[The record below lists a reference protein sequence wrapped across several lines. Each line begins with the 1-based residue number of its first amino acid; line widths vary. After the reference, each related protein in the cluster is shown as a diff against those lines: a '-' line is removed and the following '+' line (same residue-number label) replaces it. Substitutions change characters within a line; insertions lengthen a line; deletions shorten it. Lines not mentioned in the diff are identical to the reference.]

1 MISKIEK
8 GNMVYKKL
16 TKNIQS
22 SITLI
27 GKVYNFLLPLLFAKY
42 RSFKAVLDKNEEL
55 EKRLVYGLIFVV
67 SLLFLLACGGLVYM
81 VAVFTMLC
89 VMAFELI
96 KMVSKIEKSNNQ
108 MFVLLRRWGLL
119 YIAFCC
125 ASLVLIRESEHGF
138 KVSIWMFVTVWSVD
152 TFAYIFGKKFGKLKL
167 APTVSPGKTYEG
179 AILGSIAGL
188 FVSITFYKAFAT
200 GDSASFSILSFAI
213 LSIIVVIL
221 AQLSDLSESYIK
233 RQCKVKDSGNILP
246 GHGGLMDRFDSFFI
260 VAPFVFIVIWLN
272 GGVLF

>member
-1 MISKIEK
+1 MIFKIEK

-22 SITLI
+22 SITLM
-27 GKVYNFLLPLLFAKY
+27 GKVCNFLLPLLFAKY
-42 RSFKAVLDKNEEL
+42 KSFKVILDKNEEL

-67 SLLFLLACGGLVYM
+67 SLLFLLACGGIVYM
-81 VAVFTMLC
+81 IAVFTMLC

-119 YIAFCC
+119 YISICC
-125 ASLVLIRESEHGF
+125 TSLVLIRESEHGF

-167 APTVSPGKTYEG
+167 APTISPGKTYEG

-200 GDSASFSILSFAI
+200 ESLNSFSILSFAI
-213 LSIIVVIL
+213 LSIIIVIL

-260 VAPFVFIVIWLN
+260 VAPFVFIIIWLN

>member
-1 MISKIEK
+1 
-8 GNMVYKKL
+8 MVYKKL

-22 SITLI
+22 SIILI
-27 GKVYNFLLPLLFAKY
+27 SKVCNFLLLLFFAKY
-42 RSFKAVLDKNEEL
+42 KALKTVLDKNEEL
-55 EKRLVYGLIFVV
+55 EKRLVYGLIFVM
-67 SLLFLLACGGLVYM
+67 SLLFLLACGGIIYM
-81 VAVFTMLC
+81 IAVFMALC

-96 KMVSKIEKSNNQ
+96 KMVSRIEKSNNQ

-119 YIAFCC
+119 YLAVCC
-125 ASLVLIRESEHGF
+125 TSLVLIRESEHGF

-167 APTVSPGKTYEG
+167 APTISPKKTYEG

-260 VAPFVFIVIWLN
+260 VAPFVFIIIWLN